1 MTSRGHRRRDSI
13 IIEDRK
19 IIMSH
24 TRKILFISLLVLL
37 NAGCASKSYVVNI
50 YEVDNEH
57 LVEVQSLYKKT
68 TEHLANNTKGRFL
81 SKPLIVEKE
90 LTSPSMPKYTEPLQ
104 GNVITVLEFPN
115 KKSAKQYLKNEKT
128 VALRHFF
135 SPYVKSETS
144 FFAKPF
150 NPLGMLG
157 NEPLLGDI
165 EHRQAP
171 AFILV
176 NALTM
181 KSFLNPATPYRI
193 LQYKNNNFAKVKALG
208 VNMFTPLIKTKAIT
222 GEYEQELLFLTE
234 WPSEE
239 VFDTLH
245 SDEEFIELSRRTR
258 NKAFS
263 GFTDTKA
270 TFSN

>member
-1 MTSRGHRRRDSI
+1 
-13 IIEDRK
+13 
-19 IIMSH
+19 
-24 TRKILFISLLVLL
+24 
-37 NAGCASKSYVVNI
+37 
-50 YEVDNEH
+50 
-57 LVEVQSLYKKT
+57 
-68 TEHLANNTKGRFL
+68 LANNTKGRFL

-135 SPYVKSETS
+135 SPYVKSEAS

-193 LQYKNNNFAKVKALG
+193 LQYKNNNFDKVKALG
-208 VNMFTPLIKTKAIT
+208 VNMFTPLI
-222 GEYEQELLFLTE
+222 
-234 WPSEE
+234 EE